1 MNYVHS
7 HHDPH
12 HHRHVCLCKK
22 KNINIQWL
30 GQYQQTH
37 LQWSTSNLKIW
48 GQSPVP
54 LLQPKVWLRKHNTRP
69 CLLKWLY
76 RIISNFMA
84 FSSWVE
90 GDLAYLSSKH
100 SLVSFA
106 TLSFVLMEQAY
117 WKRGTASSLHCLS
130 WLVDSNKPNKQ
141 NEQHDYRALLYFLR
155 GQWAPRWTYR

>member
-1 MNYVHS
+1 MSTVTMTLTTI
-7 HHDPH
+7 DTFAFA
-12 HHRHVCLCKK
+12 KK
-22 KNINIQWL
+22 IIINIQWL

-76 RIISNFMA
+76 RIISNFMV
-84 FSSWVE
+84 FSSCVE
-90 GDLAYLSSKH
+90 GGLAYLSSKH
-100 SLVSFA
+100 NLVSFT